1 MAGILTVSSIET
13 RKLLSQRSFLLTTLL
28 LLLAWKLIVLYEVI
42 AGGKSDGLI
51 DFEING
57 FYLVA
62 RSAGIGLTL
71 WVVLLFVLAGNSLA
85 GESERGQ
92 LRMLL
97 VRPATRS
104 SHYLGKLLA
113 LLAATLLALTAD
125 ALIGALVGGFFL
137 GFGDVADTSL
147 QGEMYSSGALA
158 LDLLIAYLLTGL
170 ALLATASL
178 ALCLSALFRQAT
190 TAITVGLLL
199 LVTSSAVGFVY
210 GEPIDR
216 FLVTTWDLRSFS
228 VLEKVTAGTSVYRQ
242 SSDTVQAVLIPL
254 ITLAVS
260 TWVGLLSF
268 RSRDVL
274 N

>member
-28 LLLAWKLIVLYEVI
+28 LLLAWKLIVLYEVT
-42 AGGKSDGLI
+42 AGGQADGLL
-51 DFEING
+51 DFKING
-57 FYLVA
+57 FYVVA

-104 SHYLGKLLA
+104 SHYLGKLCALLVATVLA
-113 LLAATLLALTAD
+113 LILD
-125 ALIGALVGGFFL
+125 ALIGTVVGGVSL

-147 QGEMYSSGALA
+147 QGEMYSSGALT

-190 TAITVGLLL
+190 TAITIGLLL
-199 LVTSSAVGFVY
+199 LVTLSAVGFVY
-210 GEPIDR
+210 GDPIDR

-228 VLEKVTAGTSVYRQ
+228 MLEKVTAGTSVFRQ
-242 SSDTVQAVLIPL
+242 SGDTLWAVMVPIL
-254 ITLAVS
+254 TLAGS
-260 TWVGLLSF
+260 TGLGLLSF
-268 RSRDVL
+268 RSRDIL